1 MTEIFEDIK
10 RTHLADV
17 PECPNPQSVWILS
30 QPGGGKSR
38 SVRRWPPALPGCR
51 PLRIVGDDFKVFHP
65 SYEPL
70 LARCH
75 RTAGQLIRPHYQTW
89 QAWAEELVRKL
100 RGDAVIESAPGSAKQ
115 FLDGV
120 APFREAGYG
129 TRLDAVAT
137 RPPDSQ
143 LGTAVRYLRTAG
155 AERLLPARFTTAAGH
170 DQCVEAVAASVR
182 AAEREAAVD
191 QVTVRRPDGTLLYRA
206 DRGPEGFERPGALA
220 ALEAEWNRP
229 YTDEEATGFLADL
242 AWAHKGLPEYRD
254 ELRAIGERARPL
266 LPAGRRMP

>member
-1 MTEIFEDIK
+1 MTEIFEDIR
-10 RTHLADV
+10 RTHLTDV
-17 PECPNPQSVWILS
+17 PECPNPESVWVLS

-51 PLRIVGDDFKVFHP
+51 PLRIVGDDFKAFHP

-75 RTAGQLIRPHYQTW
+75 RTAGQRIRPYYQTW
-89 QAWAEELVRKL
+89 QAWTEEFVRKL
-100 RGDAVIESAPGSAKQ
+100 RGDAVIESAPGSAEQ
-115 FLDGV
+115 FLDSV

-137 RPPDSQ
+137 RPADSR

-155 AERLLPARFTTAAGH
+155 PDRLLPARFTTAAGH
-170 DQCVEAVAASVR
+170 DQCVTALAASVR
-182 AAEREAAVD
+182 AAEQEAAVD
-191 QVTVRRPDGTLLYRA
+191 QVRVRRPDGTLLYEAR
-206 DRGPEGFERPGALA
+206 RGPDGFERPGALA

-229 YTDEEATGFLADL
+229 YTDAEATGFVGDL
-242 AWAHKGLPEYRD
+242 VWLHRRLPEYRE
-254 ELRAIGERARPL
+254 ELREIGERALPL
-266 LPAGRRMP
+266 LPAGLRLP